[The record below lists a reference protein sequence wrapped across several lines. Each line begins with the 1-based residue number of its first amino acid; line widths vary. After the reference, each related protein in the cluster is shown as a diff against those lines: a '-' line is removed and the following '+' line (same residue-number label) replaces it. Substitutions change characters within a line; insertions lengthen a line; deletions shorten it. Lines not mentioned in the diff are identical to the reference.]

1 MESCS
6 FSLTGIVPYR
16 WVGVKITDTETGY
29 FAPLALFTQ
38 QLGGW
43 SVWFI
48 KISKDTALL
57 AAAVF

>member
-1 MESCS
+1 M
-6 FSLTGIVPYR
+6 TGIVPYR